1 MALFE
6 KKFCDV
12 CGEKIGMLGNRK
24 LEDGNLCKD
33 CAKKLSPWF
42 SERRQST
49 VQDIKNQLEYRE
61 QNRQNLNYFNP
72 TRVIGDDWKLYI
84 DDNQGKFCVC
94 RRDIRSENADIIDLS
109 QVSNV
114 RSEVREDRDEI
125 YDRDSEGNQ
134 VSYNPPRYEYK
145 YEIFIIINVNT
156 PYFDE
161 IKFEV
166 TGVGEGYDRYTEQ
179 FRRYEQIADD
189 MVRALGGSG
198 FVNSN
203 MGGMNGGYA
212 GGMNNNMGGF
222 AGAAMAGV
230 MNAVNGMNNNNMNN
244 GGYNRMNN
252 QQGYN
257 NQQQYN
263 QQGYNNQQGFNQ
275 QQGYNQ
281 PQQGYNQQGFNQQQ
295 NFNQQQQYNQQSG
308 YNQQQQFNQQP
319 QQQGGQ
325 WFCPNCGTQNNGAFC
340 EGCGTPRQ

>member
-84 DDNQGKFCVC
+84 DDNQGKFCVS
-94 RRDIRSENADIIDLS
+94 RRDIRTENADIIDFS
-109 QVSNV
+109 QISNV
-114 RSEVREDRDEI
+114 RSEVQEDRDEI
-125 YDRDSEGNQ
+125 YDRDSEGNS

-166 TGVGEGYDRYTEQ
+166 TGFGEGYDRYTEK
-179 FRRYEQIADD
+179 FRHYEQIADE
-189 MVRALGGSG
+189 MVRALGGNG
-198 FVNSN
+198 FVAGS
-203 MGGMNGGYA
+203 MSGMNGGYS
-212 GGMNNNMGGF
+212 GGMNNMGGF
-222 AGAAMAGV
+222 AGAAMSGV
-230 MNAVNGMNNNNMNN
+230 MNAVNSMNNNNN
-244 GGYNRMNN
+244 GGYSRMNQPQGGYN
-252 QQGYN
+252 QQPQQGY
-257 NQQQYN
+257 QQQQYQKPQQQYQQQPQYN
-263 QQGYNNQQGFNQ
+263 QQG
-275 QQGYNQ
+275 GYNQQ
-281 PQQGYNQQGFNQQQ
+281 PQQGY
-295 NFNQQQQYNQQSG
+295 QQQQY
-308 YNQQQQFNQQP
+308 QQP
-319 QQQGGQ
+319 QQQYQQPQQGGQ
-325 WFCPNCGTQNNGAFC
+325 WFCPNCGTQNTGAFC